1 MNRFIRIFA
10 AITLVLSLCL
20 FASSCKKDENKND
33 DSISDST
40 QSGGDQGGDQGG
52 DKTPDVD
59 IDEDDS
65 DGTIDVEIN
74 LGDITNKDDGIDP
87 DDGKITY
94 EEYWSWTAEEREEY
108 FNSFESAD
116 AFFAWYN
123 QMNEEYNNKQDAPVI
138 DENGEINLGG
148 K

>member
-40 QSGGDQGGDQGG
+40 QSGGDQSG